1 MSILKSVLTLMGGN
15 YSAKDYDPKYN
26 SHEAAVA
33 YYKREDA
40 EGQSYGLQSSLTTR
54 GKEDK
59 SPDMIPVSFDLS
71 QYSSLQDKF
80 DHFIPPLVHTALSGS
95 SFHGLSSVDGE
106 KSEQQV
112 ISTLAVGTHPN
123 AGGPQAR
130 SLTEIIEGPRGVL
143 QLRMSERGLSKNMAR
158 KRMEL
163 AAYVANAFESALDT
177 EPAHTRREEIKATR
191 ERLNTVE
198 GATEFLE
205 GLNERW
211 KDAIAAHSPETTLH
225 VKRVTE
231 VTSLIAKGIN
241 EAQDGPMGAI
251 TIDKDHLKL
260 LELSAA
266 LHDFGKLYTPITILE
281 SGIPVPGS
289 RHELGGYD
297 RTLMERHAQD
307 VYDIL
312 DIPGFELIGKVR
324 DIAGAHHLH
333 ASGKGGYPEAIR
345 LTLMEKKG
353 IPFEAKVLMVADIF
367 EALTAQREYRGG
379 NGLPLSTALDI
390 MNFDVKRGGI
400 DPQVFRFCIEH
411 GIFDAYAKKY
421 AHKNDGSAPTVE
433 HTHEEIHD
441 FDAIPA
447 HDLHI
452 IKEKYCVE
460 TGVSMKALNDYIE
473 KEPAEAKDKLVAFA
487 NETQALVENADEHA
501 PRSHGHI
508 KPYDSE
514 LLEKLALSAEHL
526 KAAQTLK
533 ERFCAE
539 TGLTMQG
546 LDSFLRMP
554 FDAAEKKAK
563 EIQHQREL
571 IDASKEYISRE
582 SGVSVK
588 VVEELMAANPEEL
601 KDKIR
606 SAGIQEDDAAFA
618 SDFAELMAKRKKLD
632 KRDEDFPSPE
642 FAPLIYDM
650 KMELKKALNPDGA
663 PLYADRNFNP
673 RTQLPIV
680 KTPYQDAFKMKAD
693 DAYIHKIFSVNAKD
707 AAQLDTLKND
717 LIKKVMDA
725 DGNDP
730 SVKQAF
736 EDMIKWHVL
745 QTSGLGMGVIN
756 HDAQDTWKDNS
767 AKLIDALTV
776 IEADKLAATKKR
788 ILDAIPANPL
798 GSSEN
803 LTLFSPRRHVE
814 REPAETHR

>member
-1 MSILKSVLTLMGGN
+1 
-15 YSAKDYDPKYN
+15 
-26 SHEAAVA
+26 
-33 YYKREDA
+33 
-40 EGQSYGLQSSLTTR
+40 
-54 GKEDK
+54 
-59 SPDMIPVSFDLS
+59 
-71 QYSSLQDKF
+71 
-80 DHFIPPLVHTALSGS
+80 
-95 SFHGLSSVDGE
+95 
-106 KSEQQV
+106 
-112 ISTLAVGTHPN
+112 
-123 AGGPQAR
+123 
-130 SLTEIIEGPRGVL
+130 
-143 QLRMSERGLSKNMAR
+143 
-158 KRMEL
+158 
-163 AAYVANAFESALDT
+163 
-177 EPAHTRREEIKATR
+177 
-191 ERLNTVE
+191 
-198 GATEFLE
+198 
-205 GLNERW
+205 
-211 KDAIAAHSPETTLH
+211 
-225 VKRVTE
+225 
-231 VTSLIAKGIN
+231 
-241 EAQDGPMGAI
+241 
-251 TIDKDHLKL
+251 
-260 LELSAA
+260 
-266 LHDFGKLYTPITILE
+266 
-281 SGIPVPGS
+281 
-289 RHELGGYD
+289 
-297 RTLMERHAQD
+297 
-307 VYDIL
+307 
-312 DIPGFELIGKVR
+312 
-324 DIAGAHHLH
+324 
-333 ASGKGGYPEAIR
+333 
-345 LTLMEKKG
+345 
-353 IPFEAKVLMVADIF
+353 
-367 EALTAQREYRGG
+367 
-379 NGLPLSTALDI
+379 
-390 MNFDVKRGGI
+390 
-400 DPQVFRFCIEH
+400 
-411 GIFDAYAKKY
+411 
-421 AHKNDGSAPTVE
+421 
-433 HTHEEIHD
+433 
-441 FDAIPA
+441 
-447 HDLHI
+447 
-452 IKEKYCVE
+452 
-460 TGVSMKALNDYIE
+460 MKALNDYIE

-650 KMELKKALNPDGA
+650 KMELKKALNPDDA